1 MNQLVNYTGPGNPFQ
16 PYGLMQAANQ
26 FGKIKK
32 GTNDALK
39 AIKLD
44 SASREAFKDRMQD
57 EMSLTNIKTKLQ
69 TPEAIGTIANVAGT
83 LGNAMQLGAKSYD
96 GISRPGYTFN
106 GMSMGAGAGAKLG
119 SMLAPGVGTLIG
131 GAVGAIAG
139 SAFDVGK
146 FVKGN
151 KQYKKD
157 MYIGQRMNKMN
168 QYDLAKMDYTGL
180 GM

>member
-1 MNQLVNYTGPGNPFQ
+1 MNQLVNYTDPGNPYQ

-26 FGKIKK
+26 FGKLKK
-32 GTNDALK
+32 GTNDVLK
-39 AIKLD
+39 SVKLD
-44 SASREAFKDRMQD
+44 TASREAFKDRIKD
-57 EMSLTNIKTKLQ
+57 EMDLTNIKTKLQ
-69 TPEAIGTIANVAGT
+69 TPETIGTIANVAGT

-106 GMSMGAGAGAKLG
+106 GMSTGATIGAQIG
-119 SMLAPGVGTLIG
+119 SAFPGVGTVIG

-157 MYIGQRMNKMN
+157 MYVGKAMNKMDR
-168 QYDLAKMDYTGL
+168 YDLSKMDYTGL